1 MNYIIKHK
9 DKRCDVEMAKD
20 NHQVIKGIQP
30 LLPVVLQSLIICGQR
45 SDLQLI
51 IEEETISNFIIELIE
66 LIHCITQYEQFKA
79 IFLQYLPNL
88 ILNVCFQ
95 MIKTTETER

>member
-9 DKRCDVEMAKD
+9 DKRCDAEMAKD

-51 IEEETISNFIIELIE
+51 IEEETISNFIIELLE
-66 LIHCITQYEQFKA
+66 LNHCIT
-79 IFLQYLPNL
+79 
-88 ILNVCFQ
+88 
-95 MIKTTETER
+95 

>member
-1 MNYIIKHK
+1 
-9 DKRCDVEMAKD
+9 MAKD

-66 LIHCITQYEQFKA
+66 LIHCIT
-79 IFLQYLPNL
+79 
-88 ILNVCFQ
+88 
-95 MIKTTETER
+95 